1 MARKS
6 SSKAKPAPTPEDEA
20 AKAQKKRVKRLAK
33 LEARLADAHAVRAQL
48 DAIVRVLED
57 SIATLRGTPAAP
69 AAPAA
74 APAAKPVRRPR
85 PRRPAPPS
93 AT

>member
-57 SIATLRGTPAAP
+57 SIATLRGTPTASAAP
-69 AAPAA
+69 TS
-74 APAAKPVRRPR
+74 APAAKPRPR
-85 PRRPAPPS
+85 PRLRRPVPPTAS
-93 AT
+93 